1 MYKNGELPTPR
12 MANGTALAERRF
24 FLPSAYAAEEKIAIA
39 VRRRTRRDGKER
51 PAGEEEAGREA
62 AGEEGAADAADAAA
76 CASLSDGQRE
86 AVRRAM
92 REQLLV
98 LTGGP
103 GTGKTHKA

>member
-1 MYKNGELPTPR
+1 M
-12 MANGTALAERRF
+12 
-24 FLPSAYAAEEKIAIA
+24 
-39 VRRRTRRDGKER
+39 RRRTRRDGEER
-51 PAGEEEAGREA
+51 PAGEEAGRQA
-62 AGEEGAADAADAAA
+62 AGEEGAADAADAADAAA

-103 GTGKTHKA
+103 GTGKTHKAEPEP

>member
-1 MYKNGELPTPR
+1 M
-12 MANGTALAERRF
+12 
-24 FLPSAYAAEEKIAIA
+24 
-39 VRRRTRRDGKER
+39 RRRTRRDGKER

-62 AGEEGAADAADAAA
+62 AGEEGAADAADEAA

>member
-1 MYKNGELPTPR
+1 M
-12 MANGTALAERRF
+12 
-24 FLPSAYAAEEKIAIA
+24 
-39 VRRRTRRDGKER
+39 RRRTRRDGEER
-51 PAGEEEAGREA
+51 PAGEEAGRQA

-103 GTGKTHKA
+103 GTGKTHKAEPEP